1 MNDLEKYGPKLT
13 EVGNKNPFKVP
24 DGYFDTLP
32 SRVQD
37 YCKEQNTST
46 SQVKWYFAVKNQ
58 LAIAASFSFIIIVAF
73 VGYLVIHQNG
83 RINTFEKVDY
93 IKIVE
98 ESGTEFDEIQLYE
111 AFTNGTKK
119 DSIKNS
125 SNDELIEFL
134 LIDNIDNGAFLNH
147 TKDIKP

>member
-1 MNDLEKYGPKLT
+1 MNDLEKFGPKLT
-13 EVGNKNPFKVP
+13 QVGNKNPFKVP
-24 DGYFDTLP
+24 DGYFDTLT

-46 SQVKWYFAVKNQ
+46 PQVKWYFAVKNQ
-58 LAIAASFSFIIIVAF
+58 FAIAASFCFIIVMAYA
-73 VGYLVIHQNG
+73 GYHFIPQNS
-83 RINTFEKVDY
+83 RINAFGKVDY

-98 ESGTEFDEIQLYE
+98 ESGTEFDEVQLYE

-125 SNDELIEFL
+125 SNDELIEYL